1 MNNLQK
7 IIIISLLATAGLAW
21 ILSFMQPDM
30 MSLMTSYNPLLISL
44 FTASWT
50 AGMAAMMFPAIVP
63 MVIFYNKMI
72 TNKQLGSSTVI
83 AERQLTRT
91 LKIILFITMYLV
103 IWALTGLGLLLGW
116 SLPMNEFIKM
126 LDSGQVG
133 ILFGIILI
141 VSGVYQFTSLK
152 NKCIGY
158 CESPLSF
165 FMRRWKNGTIGAVKM
180 GTYHG
185 LYCLGCCW
193 PYFLIMVALGWMN
206 LAWMGL
212 FAIIIFGEKMWI
224 RGIWIARIVG
234 IALIMLG
241 IATSLGLI
249 TIYDSM
255 MDMNKDMQMNGGD
268 GMVMQQ
274 DKKKVGSE
282 AVDEDKDTM
291 DMEHNMSQGMGM

>member
-1 MNNLQK
+1 MNNLQ
-7 IIIISLLATAGLAW
+7 IVIIISLLATAGLAW
-21 ILSFMQPDM
+21 ILSFMLPDM

-126 LDSGQVG
+126 LESGQVG

-152 NKCIGY
+152 TKCIGY

-241 IATSLGLI
+241 IASSLGLI

-255 MDMNKDMQMNGGD
+255 MDMNNKDMQMNGGD

-274 DKKKVGSE
+274 DKKAGSE
-282 AVDEDKDTM
+282 AVDEDKATM
-291 DMEHNMSQGMGM
+291 DKEHNMSQGMGM

>member
-126 LDSGQVG
+126 LESGQVG

-165 FMRRWKNGTIGAVKM
+165 FMRRWKNGTIGAIKM

-206 LAWMGL
+206 LASMGL

-274 DKKKVGSE
+274 DKKKVELE
-282 AVDEDKDTM
+282 AVDEDKATM

>member
-1 MNNLQK
+1 
-7 IIIISLLATAGLAW
+7 
-21 ILSFMQPDM
+21 
-30 MSLMTSYNPLLISL
+30 
-44 FTASWT
+44 
-50 AGMAAMMFPAIVP
+50 MMFPAIVP

-83 AERQLTRT
+83 AERQFTRT

-116 SLPMNEFIKM
+116 SLPMNEFIKI
-126 LDSGQVG
+126 LESGQVG

-152 NKCIGY
+152 TKCIGY

-224 RGIWIARIVG
+224 GEY
-234 IALIMLG
+234 
-241 IATSLGLI
+241 GL
-249 TIYDSM
+249 
-255 MDMNKDMQMNGGD
+255 
-268 GMVMQQ
+268 
-274 DKKKVGSE
+274 
-282 AVDEDKDTM
+282 
-291 DMEHNMSQGMGM
+291 QGWLE

>member
-7 IIIISLLATAGLAW
+7 IIIISLIATAGLAW
-21 ILSFMQPDM
+21 ILSYMLPDM

-72 TNKQLGSSTVI
+72 TNKQSSSSTVI

-91 LKIILFITMYLV
+91 PKIILFITMYLV

-116 SLPMNEFIKM
+116 SLPMNELIKM
-126 LDSGQVG
+126 LDGGQVG
-133 ILFGIILI
+133 ILFGSILI

-165 FMRRWKNGTIGAVKM
+165 FMRRWKNGKIGAVKM

-193 PYFLIMVALGWMN
+193 PYFLIMVVLGWMN

-212 FAIIIFGEKMWI
+212 FAIIIFGEKMWT

-234 IALIMLG
+234 IALIILG

-255 MDMNKDMQMNGGD
+255 MDMNKEMQMNGGD

-282 AVDEDKDTM
+282 APDDDKDTL
-291 DMEHNMSQGMGM
+291 DMEHNM

>member
-7 IIIISLLATAGLAW
+7 VIIISLLATAGLAW
-21 ILSFMQPDM
+21 TLSFMQPDM
-30 MSLMTSYNPLLISL
+30 MRLMTSYNPLLISL

-63 MVIFYNKMI
+63 MVLLYNKLI
-72 TNKQLGSSTVI
+72 ANKQSGSSTVI
-83 AERQLTRT
+83 AERQKTRT

-103 IWALTGLGLLLGW
+103 IWALTGLGLVLGW
-116 SLPMNEFIKM
+116 SLPMNGLIKM
-126 LDSGQVG
+126 LESGQVG
-133 ILFGIILI
+133 LLFGSILI

-241 IATSLGLI
+241 ITTSLGLI
-249 TIYDSM
+249 TIYDIM
-255 MDMNKDMQMNGGD
+255 MDMNKGMQMNGGD

-274 DKKKVGSE
+274 DRHSMLKIIS
-282 AVDEDKDTM
+282 
-291 DMEHNMSQGMGM
+291 

>member
-21 ILSFMQPDM
+21 ILSFMLPDM
-30 MSLMTSYNPLLISL
+30 MSLMTSLNPLLISL

-83 AERQLTRT
+83 AERQFTRT
-91 LKIILFITMYLV
+91 FKIILFITMYLV
-103 IWALTGLGLLLGW
+103 IWALTGLGLLLVW

-152 NKCIGY
+152 NKCLGY

-165 FMRRWKNGTIGAVKM
+165 FMRRWKNGTTGAVKM

-268 GMVMQQ
+268 GMVMQK
-274 DKKKVGSE
+274 DKNKVGSE
-282 AVDEDKDTM
+282 APDEDKATM

>member
-21 ILSFMQPDM
+21 ILSFMLPDM

-44 FTASWT
+44 FTAIWT

-72 TNKQLGSSTVI
+72 TNKRSGSSTVI

-126 LDSGQVG
+126 LESGQVG

-152 NKCIGY
+152 NKCLGY

-165 FMRRWKNGTIGAVKM
+165 FMRRWKNGTTGAVKM

-224 RGIWIARIVG
+224 RGLWIARIVG

-268 GMVMQQ
+268 GMVMQK
-274 DKKKVGSE
+274 DKNKVGSE
-282 AVDEDKDTM
+282 APDEDKATM